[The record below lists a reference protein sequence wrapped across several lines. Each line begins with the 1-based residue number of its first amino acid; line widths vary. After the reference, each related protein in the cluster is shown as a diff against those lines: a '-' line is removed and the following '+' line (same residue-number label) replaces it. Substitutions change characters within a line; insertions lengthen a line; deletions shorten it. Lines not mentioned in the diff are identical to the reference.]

1 MNPERWKKIQLLF
14 EKALEFDKPERER
27 FLAEECGE
35 DKELFSEVNSLISA
49 DEQEHSIF
57 SGSAA
62 EYIAI
67 DEKKLDGKVLGKY
80 RVIKQIGT
88 GGMGSVFLAERA
100 DGMFEQK
107 VALKVV
113 KPGMNSLEIIKRFEG
128 ERQILAK
135 LRHPNIAS
143 LLDGGISDIGLP
155 YFTMEFVE
163 GKPITEYC
171 DAKNLNIE
179 QRLDIFKKVCTAVLY
194 AHQNL
199 VIHRDIKPGNILV
212 KEDGTVKLLDFGIA
226 KVFEEDENNKSLTR
240 TGFRVMTP
248 EYASPEQVR
257 GETVSTATDI
267 YSLGLILYQLLSGC
281 PPYEVNTTSALELE
295 RIICLSEPQKPST
308 MIIKISTSVRGSV
321 QQASSEF
328 ISRKRSTS
336 ISKLRKR
343 ISGDLDNICL
353 MAIRKEPERRYNS
366 IAQLIHDIDNHLNG
380 LPVSARKSTAS
391 YRTRKFIT
399 RHRAGVVITSI
410 AVLIIAIVTTF
421 YTMQLAE
428 ERDKAKLEAE
438 KSKKV
443 SEFLAGIFEV
453 SDPEQSRGESITAR
467 ELLDNGVKRIETEL
481 ADQPEVLANMFG
493 VTGNVYK
500 SLGLYKA
507 AMILLQKGYNLNDSL
522 FGYDSPETAKSLNDL
537 GNLNFAMGDYSSAIE
552 NFNNAIKIRKKIHG
566 ELSPEAAQSM
576 NGLGLVLREEGR
588 YDEAEK
594 LITVSLSVRKKYY
607 LEMSREVA
615 ESLNNL
621 ALIKEDQ
628 GKYEEAKE
636 LFEESL
642 RIKEKLYSRIHPSVS
657 HTLGDLAFLLQQMGK
672 YKEASELFNKTLE
685 TDKSLYG
692 NLHPEVSTDLYN
704 LGSNTALMGDL
715 DGAEKLYIQVLEMD
729 KKLLGEKHPYIA
741 LDLNNIAGILSEKGK
756 YEEAEKL
763 YSQSLNLNMK
773 LYGNE
778 HPEVATSLSN
788 LGVLYQRWGKY
799 NQAEPLLKSALDMRT
814 KLLGEDHPNVVT
826 SINIYASLLSS
837 EGKYEESMRQFRKS
851 LDLRIKLLGEDHPLT
866 ASAFLGL
873 GNTLIELDS
882 LKEAEEKINKGIE
895 IYKGKLPAD
904 HWNISYSESLLGKC
918 YSRMGQFGDAEA
930 LLLKAYKNMIEK
942 RGNNDRLTIST
953 LKALI
958 KNYKNWGKKKKAEV
972 YEKMLPALT
981 QEKVNP
987 IIFKFNEK

>member
-1 MNPERWKKIQLLF
+1 MNPERWKIIQSLF
-14 EKALEFDKPERER
+14 ERALELDKTERQK
-27 FLAEECGE
+27 FLDRECGE
-35 DKELFSEVNSLISA
+35 DKELINEVNSLISA
-49 DEQEHSIF
+49 DEKGHSIF

-62 EYIAI
+62 EYIGF
-67 DEKKLDGKVLGKY
+67 DEKNLNGKILGKY

-100 DGMFEQK
+100 DGVFEQK

-113 KPGMNSLEIIKRFEG
+113 KPGMNSYEIIKRFEG

-135 LRHPNIAS
+135 LRHINIAS

-155 YFTMEFVE
+155 YFTMEYVE

-171 DAKNLNIE
+171 DEKNLNIE

-226 KVFEEDENNKSLTR
+226 KVFEEDEDNKSLTR
-240 TGFRVMTP
+240 TGLRVMTP
-248 EYASPEQVR
+248 EYASPEQVK

-267 YSLGLILYQLLSGC
+267 YSLGLILYQLLSGY

-295 RIICLSEPQKPST
+295 RIICLTEPQKPST
-308 MIIKISTSVRGSV
+308 MITKIPTSGRDSI
-321 QQASSEF
+321 QQTSSEV
-328 ISRKRSTS
+328 ISGKRSTTV
-336 ISKLRKR
+336 SKLRKR

-353 MAIRKEPERRYNS
+353 TAIRKEPERRYNS

-399 RHRAGVVITSI
+399 RHRTGVVVASI

-421 YTMQLAE
+421 YTMRLAA

-443 SEFLAGIFEV
+443 SEFLAGIFKV
-453 SDPEQSRGESITAR
+453 SDPEQSRGETITAR
-467 ELLDNGVKRIETEL
+467 ELLDNGVKRIGTEL
-481 ADQPEVLANMFG
+481 SDQPEVLANMFG

-500 SLGLYKA
+500 SLGLYKDA
-507 AMILLQKGYNLNDSL
+507 KILLQKGYSLNDSL
-522 FGYDSPETAKSLNDL
+522 FGYNSPETAKNLNDL
-537 GNLNFAMGDYSSAIE
+537 ANLDFAMGDYNSAIE
-552 NFNNAIKIRKKIHG
+552 NYIGAIEIRKKVHG
-566 ELSPEAAQSM
+566 EQSPETAESM
-576 NGLGLVLREEGR
+576 NGLGLVLREEGK

-594 LITVSLSVRKKYY
+594 LIKASLIVRKKYF
-607 LEMSREVA
+607 LAKGPEVA

-642 RIKEKLYSRIHPSVS
+642 GIKEKLYTRIHPSVS
-657 HTLGDLAFLLQQMGK
+657 RTFGDLAFLLQQMGK
-672 YKEASELFNKTLE
+672 YEEASELFNKTLE
-685 TDKSLYG
+685 IDKSLYG
-692 NLHPEVSTDLYN
+692 EHHPEVSTDLYN

-715 DGAEKLYIQVLEMD
+715 DAAENLYTQVLEMD

-756 YEEAEKL
+756 YEEAEKM
-763 YSQSLNLNMK
+763 YKRSLTLNKK

-799 NQAEPLLKSALDMRT
+799 GLAETLLKSALDMRI

-837 EGKYEESMRQFRKS
+837 EGKFEKSVRQFRKS
-851 LDLRIKLLGEDHPLT
+851 LSLRIKLLGEDHPLT

-873 GNTLIELDS
+873 GNALIELGD
-882 LKEAEEKINKGIE
+882 LKEAEEKISKGID
-895 IYKGKLPAD
+895 IYKEKLPSG
-904 HWNISYSESLLGKC
+904 HWNVSYGESILGKC
-918 YSRMGQFGDAEA
+918 YTNEGKYKIAEEI
-930 LLLKAYKNMIEK
+930 LLKAYKNLQVK
-942 RGNNDRLTIST
+942 RGEKDRLTIST
-953 LKALI
+953 LKAII
-958 KNYKNWGKKKKAEV
+958 KNYKKWGITEKADDYNKK
-972 YEKMLPALT
+972 LQALN
-981 QEKVNP
+981 QKEAGN
-987 IIFKFNEK
+987 N